1 MVAGKKNA
9 SWGQTANKVSVTAII
24 KSSQKNALNNNWQ
37 TEVHYTYHI
46 NKSGSV
52 Q

>member
-1 MVAGKKNA
+1 MVTGIKNA
-9 SWGQTANKVSVTAII
+9 SWGQTATNISVTAII
-24 KSSQKNALNNNWQ
+24 KSSQKNALNNNSQ
-37 TEVHYTYHI
+37 REVHYTYHI